1 MGPGYNSWSLFPN
14 SNLDW
19 HRGIIIL
26 AHLMRSTMAR
36 EKDNQNISLFFSLV
50 SSLIVFM
57 FLSQVFSSYIIK
69 PLTYDGTL
77 VRSGRY
83 SFSFEAWDT
92 ISEVEETT
100 IVAMGSSLT
109 QYGINGS
116 CITVGNDDRDSK
128 TFNLG
133 IPGSYPYLD
142 MMQTERAVNS
152 NPDLILLEINPI
164 SLSKVSGIPNENI
177 QLRFTL
183 GSLHLKPSDYGKW
196 LDIVRQSDRDYIDGL
211 FQNRYNSESMYFDDS
226 LEELLNRYRTQN
238 SEGEWWEIDRHWY
251 LSTPHPESEE
261 WDEYLLEPTLLNG
274 YLSKLS
280 IEELQ
285 KYENETIPTL
295 MMRDRYKPNLIS
307 NLNYDA
313 LDHMVSRFTNS
324 GISVVLV
331 SYPIHPIAMQSLEPG
346 QLDDHNSS
354 ISRLLSYDKTSS
366 LNFLWNHNL
375 NQDDF
380 YDYEHIG
387 EAGRQKMC
395 TMISQELSE
404 LIHLS
409 H

>member
-1 MGPGYNSWSLFPN
+1 MTEDKEGQGIRLFLSL
-14 SNLDW
+14 
-19 HRGIIIL
+19 
-26 AHLMRSTMAR
+26 
-36 EKDNQNISLFFSLV
+36 ISSLV
-50 SSLIVFM
+50 VFM

-83 SFSFEAWDT
+83 SFSFEAWNT
-92 ISEVEETT
+92 ISEVEQTS
-100 IVAMGSSLT
+100 IVAVGSSLT

-116 CITVGNDDRDSK
+116 CISFGETKTGTK

-152 NPDLILLEINPI
+152 NPDLILLELNPI
-164 SLSKVSGIPNENI
+164 SLSNVSGIPNENI

-183 GSLHLKPSDYGKW
+183 GSLHLTPSDYGKW
-196 LDIVRQSDRDYIDGL
+196 LEIVRPSDRNYIDGI
-211 FQNRYNSESMYFDDS
+211 FQNRYKSESMYFDDS
-226 LEELLNRYRTQN
+226 LEELLNRYRTQT
-238 SEGEWWEIDRHWY
+238 SGGEWWINDRHWY

-261 WDEYLLEPTLLNG
+261 WDEYLVEPTLLDG
-274 YLSKLS
+274 YISKLS
-280 IEELQ
+280 TEELQ

-295 MMRDRYKPNLIS
+295 MTRDRYKPNLVS

-313 LDHMVSRFTNS
+313 LDHMVSRFTSN

-331 SYPIHPIAMQSLEPG
+331 SYPIHPIAMESLEPG

-354 ISRLLSYDKTSS
+354 INRLISYDKTSS
-366 LNFLWNHNL
+366 LNLMWNHSL

-387 EAGRQKMC
+387 ESGRQKMC
-395 TMISQELSE
+395 TMISQKLTD
-404 LIHLS
+404 LIPSIVLN
-409 H
+409 

>member
-1 MGPGYNSWSLFPN
+1 MTEDKEGQGIRLFLSL
-14 SNLDW
+14 
-19 HRGIIIL
+19 I
-26 AHLMRSTMAR
+26 
-36 EKDNQNISLFFSLV
+36 

-83 SFSFEAWDT
+83 SFSFEAWNT
-92 ISEVEETT
+92 ISEVEETS
-100 IVAMGSSLT
+100 IVAVGSSLT

-116 CITVGNDDRDSK
+116 CISFGETKTGTK

-152 NPDLILLEINPI
+152 NPDLILLELNPI
-164 SLSKVSGIPNENI
+164 SLSNVSGIPNENI

-183 GSLHLKPSDYGKW
+183 GSLHLTPSDYGKW
-196 LDIVRQSDRDYIDGL
+196 LEIVRPSDRNYIDGI

-226 LEELLNRYRTQN
+226 LEELLNRYRTQT
-238 SEGEWWEIDRHWY
+238 SEGEWWMIDRHWY

-261 WDEYLLEPTLLNG
+261 WDEYLVEPTLLDG
-274 YLSKLS
+274 YISKLS
-280 IEELQ
+280 TEELQ

-295 MMRDRYKPNLIS
+295 MTRDRYKPNLVS

-313 LDHMVSRFTNS
+313 LDHMVSRFTSN

-331 SYPIHPIAMQSLEPG
+331 SYPIHPIAMESLEPG

-354 ISRLLSYDKTSS
+354 INRLISYDKTSS
-366 LNFLWNHNL
+366 LNLMWNHSL

-387 EAGRQKMC
+387 ESGRQKMC
-395 TMISQELSE
+395 TMISQKLTD
-404 LIHLS
+404 LIPSIVLN
-409 H
+409 